1 MAVRHRFTVEE
12 VLALADLRPETRWEL
27 LAGEVYEMAP
37 FSSAHAGRLDWLLHL
52 LAGRVL
58 GRAHLRV
65 QSPLYLSPESLPI
78 PDLLLLKP
86 REDFYTGAHP
96 TPEAVLLLVEV
107 SLSSS
112 PFDREVKLPL
122 YARHGVREVWLWERE
137 GLLVHREPKEGAYR
151 QRLLVAKGER
161 ITPLLLPEV
170 EILWEPPL

>member
-65 QSPLYLSPESLPI
+65 QNPLYLSPESPPI
-78 PDLLLLKP
+78 PL
-86 REDFYTGAHP
+86 
-96 TPEAVLLLVEV
+96 PEAEL
-107 SLSSS
+107 
-112 PFDREVKLPL
+112 
-122 YARHGVREVWLWERE
+122 
-137 GLLVHREPKEGAYR
+137 
-151 QRLLVAKGER
+151 
-161 ITPLLLPEV
+161 
-170 EILWEPPL
+170 LWEPPS